1 MKIDT
6 EKCVN
11 CELCVPYCPMGA
23 ISMDDVAVIDQKEC
37 VECAVCLK
45 SGVCPTSAFVYEVHP
60 WPRSVRAVFSNPSI
74 EHKETRVAGRGT
86 EEVKTN
92 DVTGMY
98 KRGFVGITAELGRPG
113 VGTRFRDVEKVAQA
127 MTKARV
133 KFAPNN
139 PVTHLI
145 TDQATG
151 KLNPD
156 IIDEKVL
163 TAMVECL
170 VPVQNISAVIKEL
183 KEVAQQIDTVFS
195 LDIIARL
202 NPDGSVPYE
211 KILAENAVPLSP
223 NGKLNIGLGRPLAEE
238 PSP

>member
-1 MKIDT
+1 MKVDT
-6 EKCVN
+6 EKCIS
-11 CELCVPYCPMGA
+11 CWLCVPYCPMGA
-23 ISMDDVAVIDQKEC
+23 ISMVDVAVINQEEC

-45 SGVCPTSAFVYEVHP
+45 SEVCPTSAFIYEAHP
-60 WPRSVRAVFSNPSI
+60 WPRSVRAIFSNPAI

-98 KRGFVGITAELGRPG
+98 QRGFAGITAELGRPG

-127 MTKARV
+127 IAKAGV

-139 PVTHLI
+139 PTTHLI
-145 TDQATG
+145 TDQASG
-151 KLNPD
+151 KLNPE
-156 IIDEKVL
+156 ILDEKVL

-170 VPVQNISAVIKEL
+170 VPTQNISAVIKEL
-183 KEVAQQIDTVFS
+183 REIAPLIDTVFS
-195 LDIIARL
+195 LDIITRL

-211 KILAENAVPLSP
+211 KILAENGVPLSL
-223 NGKLNIGLGRPLAEE
+223 NGKLNIGLGRPMAEE
-238 PSP
+238 ASP

>member
-1 MKIDT
+1 M
-6 EKCVN
+6 
-11 CELCVPYCPMGA
+11 
-23 ISMDDVAVIDQKEC
+23 
-37 VECAVCLK
+37 
-45 SGVCPTSAFVYEVHP
+45 
-60 WPRSVRAVFSNPSI
+60 
-74 EHKETRVAGRGT
+74 AGRGT

-92 DVTGMY
+92 AVTGMC

-113 VGTRFRDVEKVAQA
+113 VGTRFRDVEKVAQV

-133 KFAPNN
+133 KFTHNN
-139 PVTHLI
+139 PITHLI
-145 TDQATG
+145 TDHATG

-202 NPDGSVPYE
+202 NTDGSVPYE
-211 KILAENAVPLSP
+211 WNSCPQNS
-223 NGKLNIGLGRPLAEE
+223 NGLKK
-238 PSP
+238 

>member
-1 MKIDT
+1 MS
-6 EKCVN
+6 
-11 CELCVPYCPMGA
+11 CELCIPYCPMVA
-23 ISMDDVAVIDQKEC
+23 ISVDDIAVIDQEEC

-60 WPRSVRAVFSNPSI
+60 WPRSVRAVFSNPAI

-98 KRGFVGITAELGRPG
+98 QRGFVGITAELGRPG
-113 VGTRFRDVEKVAQA
+113 VGTRFRDVEKVAQVIA
-127 MTKARV
+127 KAGV

-139 PVTHLI
+139 PVTHLMI
-145 TDQATG
+145 DQAIG

-156 IIDEKVL
+156 ILDEKVL

-170 VPVQNISAVIKEL
+170 VPMQNIPAVIKEL
-183 KEVAQQIDTVFS
+183 REVAQQVDTVFS

-211 KILAENAVPLSP
+211 KILVVNAVPLSL
-223 NGKLNIGLGRPLAEE
+223 NGKLNIGLGRPLAKEA
-238 PSP
+238 PS